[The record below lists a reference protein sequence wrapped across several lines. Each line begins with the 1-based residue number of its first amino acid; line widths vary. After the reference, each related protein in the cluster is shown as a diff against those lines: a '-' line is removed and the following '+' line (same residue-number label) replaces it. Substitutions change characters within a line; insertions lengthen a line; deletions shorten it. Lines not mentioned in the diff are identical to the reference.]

1 MSVKVSKFC
10 AGVSALAVLPT
21 AAALAQSVPGEGFE
35 DIGEIV
41 VTAQK
46 RSERLAD
53 VPMSISV
60 VTGDALSRAGIVD
73 TAQLVQAVP
82 GFSYQQGAFGT
93 PVFSIRG
100 IGYNDNSTSA
110 GPAVTVYIDQV
121 ALPYSVMSRGAMLD
135 LERVEVLKGPQ
146 GTLFGMNS
154 TGGAIN
160 FIAAKPTDVFD
171 MGASAGFARF
181 NEFSFNGFMSGPI
194 ADTLSARIAVQGEFS
209 DGWQYSRTRPSDR
222 LGKKDF
228 LNGRAIFDWK
238 PSESLSFELALSAWR
253 DKGETQAAQFV
264 DFAPA
269 VAVTPLTQYIADAM
283 EASPV
288 ARNSAREAD
297 WDAGRDYARNDRF
310 HQASLRADWSISD
323 DVSLTSISAYNRFK
337 GSSPMD
343 IDGTAFGAFGINA
356 HDSDLETFAQ
366 ELRLAGSSGMIDWMI
381 GGNYQYESAAESTIT
396 TNQGTNNQIGPFLF
410 TRLGQIADQK
420 VDTLSAF
427 GSLDVHVTDQLTLQG
442 AVRYTSQK
450 RDFSGCIKDEGLGP
464 VGVTAATAFE
474 FLGGLFTGMPVSI
487 PAFGCVTL
495 DAATFAPG
503 LAKSELDEDN
513 LSWRAGIDYKFDTN
527 VMVYA
532 NVTKGYKSGSYALVP
547 AILSSQFTPVTQE
560 AVLAYEAGTR
570 FTTLGGVLSADFAAF
585 YNDYDDKQ
593 LKGIVLTPVFGPL
606 PQLVN
611 IPKSKVY
618 GFETNVT
625 LQPMKGLRLKS
636 GLTYIRSKVLR
647 DPVAPAVPRDPYGVP
662 TSYLGE
668 SFPNTPKWQF
678 VGDAEYRFPIGS
690 GGMHVMVG
698 SAVTYHSSSPGT
710 FGNTPAFTLPAYTL
724 LDARLGLESADGRW
738 SGQIWGRNI
747 TNEYYYNNVT
757 HLTDYVAKIAGMP
770 ATYGIAFQFRY

>member
-110 GPAVTVYIDQV
+110 GPAVTVYSDQV

-160 FIAAKPTDVFD
+160 FIAAKPTDSFD

-181 NEFSFNGFMSGPI
+181 NEISFNGFVSGPI
-194 ADTLSARIAVQGEFS
+194 ADTLSARIAMQGEFS

-222 LGKKDF
+222 LGKKNF

-288 ARNSAREAD
+288 ARNNAREAD

-513 LSWRAGIDYKFDTN
+513 L
-527 VMVYA
+527 
-532 NVTKGYKSGSYALVP
+532 
-547 AILSSQFTPVTQE
+547 
-560 AVLAYEAGTR
+560 
-570 FTTLGGVLSADFAAF
+570 
-585 YNDYDDKQ
+585 
-593 LKGIVLTPVFGPL
+593 
-606 PQLVN
+606 
-611 IPKSKVY
+611 
-618 GFETNVT
+618 
-625 LQPMKGLRLKS
+625 
-636 GLTYIRSKVLR
+636 
-647 DPVAPAVPRDPYGVP
+647 
-662 TSYLGE
+662 
-668 SFPNTPKWQF
+668 
-678 VGDAEYRFPIGS
+678 
-690 GGMHVMVG
+690 
-698 SAVTYHSSSPGT
+698 
-710 FGNTPAFTLPAYTL
+710 
-724 LDARLGLESADGRW
+724 
-738 SGQIWGRNI
+738 
-747 TNEYYYNNVT
+747 
-757 HLTDYVAKIAGMP
+757 
-770 ATYGIAFQFRY
+770 